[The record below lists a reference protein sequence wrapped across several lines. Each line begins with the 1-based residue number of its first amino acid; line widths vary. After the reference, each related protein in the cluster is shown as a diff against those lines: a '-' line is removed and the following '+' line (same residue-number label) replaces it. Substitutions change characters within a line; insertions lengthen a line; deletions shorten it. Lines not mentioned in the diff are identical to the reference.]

1 MLSAVFN
8 IMHAIIRGL
17 GEIDAMVLKIQ
28 KMPCITPSIV
38 NSDQQVSSAMTESID
53 TYQTSPDQEKAFY
66 DASPALQGQVTS
78 QKHSKEELVKAH
90 FKNLELLQN
99 SKPANKELILPTAYS
114 PSSASLSTLQKV

>member
-1 MLSAVFN
+1 
-8 IMHAIIRGL
+8 MHAIVRGL

-28 KMPCITPSIV
+28 KMLYITPSIV

-53 TYQTSPDQEKAFY
+53 TYRTPPDQEKAFY
-66 DASPALQGQVTS
+66 DASPAFQGRVSS

-90 FKNLELLQN
+90 FKNLELLKN
-99 SKPANKELILPTAYS
+99 SKPATKELILPTAYS

>member
-1 MLSAVFN
+1 
-8 IMHAIIRGL
+8 
-17 GEIDAMVLKIQ
+17 
-28 KMPCITPSIV
+28 MPYITPSVV

-53 TYQTSPDQEKAFY
+53 TYQTSLDQEKAFY

-78 QKHSKEELVKAH
+78 QKHSKEELVKAR
-90 FKNLELLQN
+90 FKNLELLKN